1 MFHILICD
9 DEPFVCKEIEQALIA
24 CGIEKQIDVK
34 VESFASGEPDR
45 LPVFSYYP
53 ALYPVYHVP
62 LSIIIQK
69 TACVYG
75 AESGH

>member
-34 VESFASGEPDR
+34 VESFASGEK
-45 LPVFSYYP
+45 LLAYMVEM
-53 ALYPVYHVP
+53 V
-62 LSIIIQK
+62 
-69 TACVYG
+69 
-75 AESGH
+75 